1 MKDLKED
8 IKNITDS
15 DEDLVIKENVSA
27 EISPPVE
34 EVVEIN
40 NITQQDEEKISR
52 DQEEHEK
59 VEVPFERQEKIEKSE
74 ASSLPTNSR
83 QPNIHEIFWN
93 DKSLVST
100 FSNFKKLECSNETI
114 SMIRGASSCS
124 KDTLLYIDQQNSGL
138 LNDDDEDILGSSRA
152 LWVNYIFLPKMWL
165 QQYLI

>member
-1 MKDLKED
+1 M
-8 IKNITDS
+8 
-15 DEDLVIKENVSA
+15 IKENVSA

-34 EVVEIN
+34 VVEIN
-40 NITQQDEEKISR
+40 ILNQQDEEKISR

-59 VEVPFERQEKIEKSE
+59 VEVPVVERQEKIEKSE

-100 FSNFKKLECSNETI
+100 FNNFKKLECSNETI

-124 KDTLLYIDQQNSGL
+124 KDTLLYIDQQNAGL

-152 LWVNYIFLPKMWL
+152 LWVNNIFLEKCGFNINKFEFVFIFRYH
-165 QQYLI
+165 Q